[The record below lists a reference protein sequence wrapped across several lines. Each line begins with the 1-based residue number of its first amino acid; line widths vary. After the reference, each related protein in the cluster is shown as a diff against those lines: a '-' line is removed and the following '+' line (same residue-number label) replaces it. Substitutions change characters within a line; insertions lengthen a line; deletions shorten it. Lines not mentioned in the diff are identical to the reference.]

1 MWHLIDYYWHL
12 IVCARFHNLYLSIKA
27 HWNKWQQVQAS
38 PFLALKLRGAERWP
52 SVLVLLLN
60 ILDNDS
66 CNCTCAESEESFVS
80 FRCCVQCTAGQ
91 DSFIRSWLWQLIL
104 RRLLLGVW
112 ASRNNKRLP
121 NTQTRTVPTDA
132 QPFIIKIR
140 NNAPVSSRT
149 FFSFWCIQRVTLEK
163 LKLKNTVEKK
173 MAIVSLQSTSWGQ
186 IYECPVYSLKDLW
199 TRGSTPGL
207 LRPFVCCPSYLISSR
222 NDHVLQEWMYLWARD
237 ILPVSRFCTSLL
249 AWQHSISVPS
259 QFWEAWKVRRMWLQ
273 TAQFLGIDAHFPGA
287 GRTQNWGQTGSR
299 HLLMLHAAVRQ
310 VEGICE
316 QSSVAS
322 PIWLP
327 SVLQKHV

>member
-1 MWHLIDYYWHL
+1 MWHLIDYYWRL
-12 IVCARFHNLYLSIKA
+12 IVCARFHNLYLSIEA

-52 SVLVLLLN
+52 SVLVLPLN

-186 IYECPVYSLKDLW
+186 IYECPEYSLKDLW

-207 LRPFVCCPSYLISSR
+207 LRPFVAPHI
-222 NDHVLQEWMYLWARD
+222 W
-237 ILPVSRFCTSLL
+237 SLL
-249 AWQHSISVPS
+249 VMIMSCKNECISEPVIFFLLVDFAPAFWHDNILFLCPHSS
-259 QFWEAWKVRRMWLQ
+259 
-273 TAQFLGIDAHFPGA
+273 
-287 GRTQNWGQTGSR
+287 GRHG
-299 HLLMLHAAVRQ
+299 
-310 VEGICE
+310 
-316 QSSVAS
+316 
-322 PIWLP
+322 
-327 SVLQKHV
+327 K